1 MKFTK
6 TNYSKESL
14 ALDETLFHVANGYLG
29 VRGSLEEGCPKGVT
43 TIRGC
48 YINGFF
54 DTVRLHY
61 PERLYG
67 FPEEAQ
73 RLVNLPDIQ
82 TMKLFLDGEEF
93 SLFSGEVLNYERTL
107 DMGAGLTTRKIRW
120 KSPQK
125 NQTVDIEITRLASFT
140 RPELFLAIYN
150 VSSVDFEGEVEFL
163 SGIDCNV
170 SNYVADND
178 PRVASERI
186 QHIFFDNAFD
196 STNVRSEIVGSS
208 NELIGKV
215 TCHTGVSNLQ
225 LAITHLARVSAD
237 TRNEQAHESSEYTIE
252 TDNGIESYKSIR
264 LKSGESCQVDKF
276 IVLSDSRR
284 QKSPR
289 KHVWDV
295 IIECGEI
302 GAEAL
307 LQEQADFMSNF
318 WNSSKMEIHG
328 CPELQDGM
336 MFNLYQLLQSAG
348 RDSITSVASKGIS
361 GEGYEGHYF
370 WDTEIYIFPFFLY
383 TQPEIA
389 RSLLDFRY
397 NTLDGARKH
406 AMVMGHKKGA
416 LYPWRTISG
425 SECSSFFPAGSAQ
438 YHLTGDVAHAFMQYY
453 YVTDDVS
460 YMAEYGAEVLLE
472 SARLWLDSGNYGN
485 DGKFHIH
492 SVTGPDEYT
501 CCVSDN
507 YYTNRSAQY
516 NLKGAVEVYLR
527 LKENGL
533 HESVK
538 SKINFDESELEMF
551 TQAAETMFLPYDE
564 KLGIHA
570 QDSTFLDKP
579 IWDLN
584 STPKDKFPLLLHY
597 HPLYLYRFQVCKQ
610 ADTVLSHFLFEDDVP
625 EEVIRNSYMYYDK
638 ITTHD
643 SSLSECV
650 FGIMASRLGF
660 SEKAYKYFSNTVWC
674 DLGDKHGN
682 TKDGLHVANLGGT
695 WLAMVF
701 GFAGLRLKKDGLHFR
716 FAIPDEWE
724 GYTFRL
730 LYRGSLL
737 EINVNRKYPNLAK
750 VEILNGEPVPVIITS
765 DI

>member
-6 TNYSKESL
+6 TDYNKESL

-29 VRGSLEEGCPKGVT
+29 VRGSLEEGCPNDVT

-48 YINGFF
+48 YINGFY
-54 DTVRLHY
+54 DTVKLHY

-73 RLVNLPDIQ
+73 RLVNLPDVQ
-82 TMKLFLDGEEF
+82 TVKLFLDGEEF
-93 SLFSGEVLNYERTL
+93 SLFSGEVLKYERTL
-107 DMGAGLTTRKIRW
+107 DMEAGTTTRKIRW
-120 KSPQK
+120 KSPKKQ
-125 NQTVDIEITRLASFT
+125 QTVDIEITRMASFT
-140 RPELFLAIYN
+140 RPELFLTTYA
-150 VSSVDFEGEVEFL
+150 VASVDFVGTVEFL
-163 SGIDCNV
+163 SDIDCNV

-178 PRVASERI
+178 PRVASEKI
-186 QHIFFDNAFD
+186 QHIFFDSAF
-196 STNVRSEIVGSS
+196 NSS
-208 NELIGKV
+208 NICSEVVGNSRQDIGMA
-215 TCHTGVSNLQ
+215 TCFTGVSNLQ
-225 LAITHLARVSAD
+225 LATTHLARLSCFYH
-237 TRNEQAHESSEYTIE
+237 TEYPKVTEGTIE
-252 TDNGIESYKSIR
+252 TDTGIESNKSITIYP
-264 LKSGESCQVDKF
+264 GDICQLDKF
-276 IVLSDSRR
+276 IVMSDSRR

-289 KHVWDV
+289 KHVKQV
-295 IIECGEI
+295 ILECGNI
-302 GAEAL
+302 GAKAL
-307 LQEQADFMSNF
+307 LQEQADFMKNF
-318 WNSSKMEIHG
+318 WHSSKMEIHG
-328 CPELQDGM
+328 CPELQEGM
-336 MFNLYQLLQSAG
+336 LFNLYQLLQSAG
-348 RDSITSVASKGIS
+348 RDSISSVASKGIS

-389 RSLLDFRY
+389 KNLLDFRY

-406 AMVMGHKKGA
+406 AIIMGHKKGA

-453 YVTDDVS
+453 YVTDDVK

-472 SARLWLDSGNYGN
+472 SARLWLDTGNYGS

-507 YYTNRSAQY
+507 YYTNRSAQH
-516 NLKGAVEVYLR
+516 NLLGAVEVYLR
-527 LKENGL
+527 LKEMGL

-538 SKINFDESELEMF
+538 AKIKFEESELKMF
-551 TQAAETMFLPYDE
+551 TQAANDMFFPFDA

-584 STPKDKFPLLLHY
+584 STPKSHFPLLLHY

-610 ADTVLSHFLFEDDVP
+610 ADTVLSHFLFEEDVT
-625 EEVIRNSYMYYDK
+625 EDVIRNSYMYYDK

-650 FGIMASRLGF
+650 FGIMASRLGL

-716 FAIPDEWE
+716 FTIPNEWE
-724 GYTFRL
+724 GYSFRL
-730 LYRGSLL
+730 RYRNSLL
-737 EINVNRKYPNLAK
+737 EIDVNRKYPNLAK
-750 VEILNGEPVPVIITS
+750 IDVLSGEPVPVKIM
-765 DI
+765 